1 MNGTIHFIITG
12 GTIDSNFNPTTD
24 KVEVS
29 QKTSLPEYIE
39 KLKLYNKSE
48 FTVVTMKDSR
58 ELNHKDRRSILD
70 TVKKSQHKMI
80 IITHGT
86 YTMPDTGQYLKE
98 QLAENNKTIVLVGSM
113 VPLTGF
119 SLSDAPFNLGYAVS
133 NVQTLKAG
141 IYLCMNGKVFDPD
154 KVDKNRMEGRFE
166 EIKE

>member
-12 GTIDSNFNPTTD
+12 GTIDSSFNPTTD

-70 TVKKSQHKMI
+70 TVKKSPHKMI

-98 QLAENNKTIVLVGSM
+98 QLTENNKTIVLVGSM

-133 NVQTLKAG
+133 NVQILKAG
-141 IYLCMNGKVFDPD
+141 VYLCMNGKVFDPD

-166 EIKE
+166 EVK